1 MYEIWP
7 QISISFPSTNIGADS
22 PGPSMDSHDFF
33 RQNEKRSHVCSPIGT
48 DFEVLCLATA
58 ETVGIEIPFFIK

>member
-33 RQNEKRSHVCSPIGT
+33 RQNDKSSHVCSPIG
-48 DFEVLCLATA
+48 
-58 ETVGIEIPFFIK
+58 